1 MTRAE
6 YVELVDLLDIV
17 FGIVGIPDLSDPSL
31 YADRDPETGEL
42 SQLHPRNQLVGM
54 LQALERH
61 LAVSDRE
68 TYRRALEH
76 INESLEGPNI
86 LSASVIPFNQDSE
99 PLSFGVLPELRPVR
113 AHLAELI
120 QEFVDDPDPN
130 NETDL

>member
-17 FGIVGIPDLSDPSL
+17 FRILGIPDLSDPSL

-54 LQALERH
+54 LEALERH
-61 LAVSDRE
+61 LSVSDRE
-68 TYRRALEH
+68 TYRRALEQ
-76 INESLEGPNI
+76 INESLEGSNI

-99 PLSFGVLPELRPVR
+99 PISFDVLPELRPVR
-113 AHLAELI
+113 ALIDDLI
-120 QEFVDDPDPN
+120 QEFVEDPDPN
-130 NETDL
+130 SETDL